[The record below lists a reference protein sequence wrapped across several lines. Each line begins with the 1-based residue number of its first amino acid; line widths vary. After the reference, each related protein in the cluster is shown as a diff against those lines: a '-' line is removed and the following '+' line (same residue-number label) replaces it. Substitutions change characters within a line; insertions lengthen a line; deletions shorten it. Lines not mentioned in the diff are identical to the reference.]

1 MATVKNKKNY
11 CTIYIIR
18 HGETEWN
25 IQRRLQGHADSPLTP
40 KGKAQAGKM
49 GKKLKPIKFAAIF
62 SSDSLRS
69 KRTAEV
75 IALEHKLAVETTK
88 ALRERSFGSWEGKTV
103 EEFNAKMQ
111 KMLDKY
117 DKLSEKQRSTFKIA
131 EDVETNASIMVRL
144 ITFLREISVA
154 YAGKTVLVVTHG
166 GTMREF
172 LIRTGYAKH
181 KELSFGAIGNMAHA
195 KLLCDGVDF
204 FIKKVIGVHKSTV

>member
-1 MATVKNKKNY
+1 MAPLKNKKNY
-11 CTIYIIR
+11 CTIYIVR

-40 KGKAQAGKM
+40 KGTKQAKLLR
-49 GKKLKPIKFAAIF
+49 KKFKNIKFNAIF
-62 SSDSLRS
+62 SSDSLRA
-69 KRTAEV
+69 KRSAEI
-75 IALEHKLAVETTK
+75 IALEHKLAVKTTK

-103 EEFNAKMQ
+103 EEFNVKMQ

-117 DKLSEKQRSTFKIA
+117 DKLSEKHRSTFKIA

-144 ITFLREISVA
+144 ITFLREIAVA
-154 YAGKTVLVVTHG
+154 YAGKTVLIVTHG

-172 LIRTGYAKH
+172 LIRTGYATH
-181 KELSFGAIGNMAHA
+181 KELSWGAIGNMAHA

-204 FIKKVIGVHKSTV
+204 FIKEVTGVHKSTV